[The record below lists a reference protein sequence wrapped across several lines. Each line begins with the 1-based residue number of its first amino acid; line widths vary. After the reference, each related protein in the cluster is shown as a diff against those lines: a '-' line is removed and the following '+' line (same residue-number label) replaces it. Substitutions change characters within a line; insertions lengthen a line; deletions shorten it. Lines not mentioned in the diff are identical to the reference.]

1 MPTHVVVLSSTLLY
15 QEAWRALLSQQPD
28 IDGVA
33 TVADLTQLSEV
44 YKRDQPA
51 TLLVDF
57 PSLQL
62 DVVRQVKTIAPD
74 IGQLILVQ
82 TYDLNDIM
90 PLLQAGASGCIS
102 RDDSVAN
109 LVRAVTAAGRG
120 EIALPPTIA
129 ARALTALA
137 RGEPVGSGS
146 TEMLSEREI
155 DVIRLLGQGLTNKDI
170 AQTLILSVRTVEA
183 HLRSIYG
190 KLGVRS
196 RTEAALWAVR
206 HGYGSAE

>member
-1 MPTHVVVLSSTLLY
+1 MPTYVVVLSPVVLY

-28 IDGVA
+28 VAGVVTITA
-33 TVADLTQLSEV
+33 PSQLSDV
-44 YKRDQPA
+44 HKLDRPA
-51 TLLVDF
+51 TLLVDS

-62 DVVRQVKTIAPD
+62 DVVRQVRSIASD
-74 IGQLILVQ
+74 IGLLFLVQ

-90 PLLQAGASGCIS
+90 LLLQAGANGCIS
-102 RDDSVAN
+102 RDDSVAD

-137 RGEPVGSGS
+137 RGEPVGSGP

-190 KLGVRS
+190 KLDVRS

-206 HGYGSAE
+206 HGYGPVE

>member
-1 MPTHVVVLSSTLLY
+1 MPTHVVVLSPALLY
-15 QEAWRALLSQQPD
+15 QEAWRALLSQQSD
-28 IDGVA
+28 IHGVA
-33 TVADLTQLSEV
+33 TIAVPSELSSI
-44 YKRDQPA
+44 YPLHRPA
-51 TLLVDF
+51 TLLVDL

-62 DVVRQVKTIAPD
+62 DVVRQVKTIASD
-74 IGQLILVQ
+74 IGLLFLVQ

-90 PLLQAGASGCIS
+90 LLLQAGANGCIS
-102 RDDSVAN
+102 RDDSVAD

-137 RGEPVGSGS
+137 RGEPVGSGR

-190 KLGVRS
+190 KLDVRS

-206 HGYGSAE
+206 HGYGPVE